1 MFTRRHLIKAAG
13 AGLALTGSG
22 LKPGSARAAG
32 AAIDLPATLPEGGRN
47 NVTLDSLPGPEAA
60 DQAQLSAAELRN
72 VDRIF
77 PDRHHAK

>member
-22 LKPGSARAAG
+22 LELGSARAAG
-32 AAIDLPATLPEGGRN
+32 AAIDLPAALPEGARN
-47 NVTLDSLPGPEAA
+47 NAMSGQEAA

-72 VDRIF
+72 ADRIF
-77 PDRHHAK
+77 PYRHHAE